1 MQKRTYCNKICDIGY
16 SKPAQNIIGHD
27 LLHCDM
33 IPTRKIPF
41 HSMDNLG
48 CSFNLIKRAGDIA
61 ISLLIA
67 KIIYKYNKY
76 QQQTDNMLCGLS
88 VYI

>member
-1 MQKRTYCNKICDIGY
+1 
-16 SKPAQNIIGHD
+16 
-27 LLHCDM
+27 M
-33 IPTRKIPF
+33 IPTCKIPF

-48 CSFNLIKRAGDIA
+48 CSFKLIKRAGDIA

-76 QQQTDNMLCGLS
+76 QQQTNNMLCRLS